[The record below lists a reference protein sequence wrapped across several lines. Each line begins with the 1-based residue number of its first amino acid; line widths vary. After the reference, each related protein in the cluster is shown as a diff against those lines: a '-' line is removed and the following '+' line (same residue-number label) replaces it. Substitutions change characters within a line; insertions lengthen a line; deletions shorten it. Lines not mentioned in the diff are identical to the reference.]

1 MKFLCCILLSIVH
14 TVWGAND
21 IETTFDIKVSSRKD
35 LPFLEL
41 ANYDG
46 YTAEQHF
53 VTTEDGYILGLFRLP
68 IQKSCKTSKGVMMFM
83 HGLYLS
89 GDDCLI
95 PGPGKAHCYVYSDN
109 CYDVWVPNVRG
120 NFYSRNHTTLNPN
133 KDSKFW
139 DFSVD
144 EMAILDLPAVIDYV
158 LLETQESQLSYVAHS
173 QGVSMLLILCAKKPE
188 YNDKVKVGFGL
199 SPTAWLDHS
208 KFIVIKLQSLIAPGL
223 TLTGPLLNTEVLK
236 RNGLVQNAGELFC
249 GTTTLAYPFCSSI
262 IFAALG
268 YNQFQITDEVLPVV
282 FGHTPSGTSL
292 KNFIRWGQIQNNGF
306 SEYDYGLPKNLINYG
321 RAQPPLYDLSSV
333 SMPWVFLG
341 SENDYVANVTDIK
354 FLQTKLQKSSLC
366 VLSDKTFGHLDF
378 IYVAIAIAHGCSHDA
393 AKWSTSPTLTVTCKL
408 LTMYLTKPK
417 KRIDLVTMFNMI
429 DQD

>member
-1 MKFLCCILLSIVH
+1 MKFLVAAIVLCIVH
-14 TVWGAND
+14 TVCGGND
-21 IETTFDIKVSSRKD
+21 IESVFGDIKVSPRQD

-41 ANYDG
+41 ASYDG

-53 VTTEDGYILGLFRLP
+53 VTTKDGYILSLFRLP
-68 IQKSCKTSKGVMMFM
+68 IQKSCETSKGVIMFM

-120 NFYSRNHTTLNPN
+120 NFYSRNHTTLNPDR
-133 KDSKFW
+133 DSKFW

-144 EMAILDLPAVIDYV
+144 EQAVLDLPAAIDYV
-158 LLETQESQLSYVAHS
+158 LLETKESQLSYVAHS

-188 YNDKVKVGFGL
+188 YNDKIKVGFGL

-208 KFIVIKLQSLIAPGL
+208 RFIVIQLQSIIAPGL
-223 TLTGPLLNTEVLK
+223 TLTGPLLNLEVLK
-236 RNGLVQNAGELFC
+236 RGGLVQNSAELLC
-249 GTTTLAYPFCSSI
+249 GTTSLAYPFCSI
-262 IFAALG
+262 LVFAVLG
-268 YNQFQITDEVLPVV
+268 YNKFQITDDVLPVV
-282 FGHTPSGTSL
+282 VGHTPSGTSL

-306 SEYDYGLPKNLINYG
+306 SEYDYGVLRNVATYG
-321 RAQPPLYDLSSV
+321 TAKPPLYDLSGV
-333 SMPWVFLG
+333 TMPWVFLG

-354 FLQTKLQKSSLC
+354 LLQSKLQKSSLC

-378 IYVAIAIAHGCSHDA
+378 IYGKDI
-393 AKWSTSPTLTVTCKL
+393 PN
-408 LTMYLTKPK
+408 YLTP
-417 KRIDLVTMFNMI
+417 IVLSYLETGSYTCT
-429 DQD
+429 